1 MAGKEQETRE
11 ERVGAQQNGDT
22 LVIRV
27 GTADAEIYRNVSDEQ
42 CLRILSEKSLGLADA
57 LRSANARLSAIRSEV
72 LATPDNVVDYYLLQ
86 AAQARTD
93 AALNLDIED
102 LRESDQSRRIE
113 EFHRY
118 SSIGSTL
125 LYDGKNFSGGSKFL
139 TATWPNMKWWP
150 YKFNDR
156 ASSAKAWGGNIL
168 FQHSWYR
175 GRKLYLIGI
184 PYVQF
189 DDLAIFDFDNTASS
203 FVSLG

>member
-1 MAGKEQETRE
+1 MGT
-11 ERVGAQQNGDT
+11 QQNGDI

-42 CLRILSEKSLGLADA
+42 CLRVVSEKVPGLADA
-57 LRSANARLSAIRSEV
+57 LRSANTRLSAIRNEV
-72 LATPDNVVDYYLLQ
+72 LTNPDNVVDYYLLQ
-86 AAQARTD
+86 AAQAKTD
-93 AALNLDIED
+93 ETLNLDIED
-102 LRESDQSRRIE
+102 IGESDQSRRIE

-118 SSIGSTL
+118 SSIGSAL
-125 LYDGKNFSGGSKFL
+125 LYDGKNFSRRSKFF
-139 TATWPNMKWWP
+139 TVTWPNMKWWP
-150 YKFNDR
+150 YRFNDK

-168 FQHSWYR
+168 FQHTWYR